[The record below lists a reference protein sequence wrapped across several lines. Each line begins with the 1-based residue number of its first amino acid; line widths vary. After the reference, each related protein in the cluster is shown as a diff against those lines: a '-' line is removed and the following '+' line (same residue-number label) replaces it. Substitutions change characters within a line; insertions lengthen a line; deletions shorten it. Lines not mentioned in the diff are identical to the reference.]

1 MSTTLRTSRRTGRLG
16 VMPARTARIARTR
29 SAASAARTK
38 GAAVAVLAVAAAAAC
53 GSGAPAR
60 DDAAPTTDADAADR
74 WVEVDRIAR
83 DAFAAQGI
91 AGMGLAIYDA
101 MDRKVFERMYGD
113 FAPDRQVAVASASKL
128 VAGMVLLDVVGRG
141 MLSLDSTTGGVLGWT
156 GPNAAI
162 TLRQLLSFTSGLPPE
177 AACTREVQTTLAECV
192 QTIAGTTA
200 VAPPGTRF
208 DYGSVHLA
216 VAGRM
221 AEVATSKLWNRLFAD
236 TLATPLGL
244 PASDRYYTAPRQAL
258 GLMNPLVAG
267 GLRASMNDY
276 AQLLATA
283 FHRGSYRGLAI
294 GTPALFDQQAI
305 APYPGAVIGQSP
317 YVSVGYDYR
326 YGLAAWLECATP
338 AAGCA
343 TISSPGAFGWTPWLD
358 RAAGFYA
365 ILGMEIAGTGGGTD
379 GVVSFSV
386 HLAQELKPA
395 ITAALGP
402 AAAP

>member
-1 MSTTLRTSRRTGRLG
+1 M
-16 VMPARTARIARTR
+16 
-29 SAASAARTK
+29 
-38 GAAVAVLAVAAAAAC
+38 VAAAPPGESAPHPGSAACYTACMPTTPTAPRHAALLGISFALGAVAC
-53 GSGAPAR
+53 GSGAPTR
-60 DDAAPTTDADAADR
+60 EDAAPGSDADGAGGDDR
-74 WVEVDRIAR
+74 WAEVDRRAR
-83 DAFAAQGI
+83 AAFTAQGI
-91 AGMGLAIYDA
+91 AGMGVAIYDA
-101 MDRKVFERMYGD
+101 TDRKVFERMYGD
-113 FAPDRQVAVASASKL
+113 FAADRQVAVASASKL
-128 VAGMVLLDVVGRG
+128 VAGMVILDGVGRG

-162 TLRQLLSFTSGLPPE
+162 TLRQLLSFTSGLAPD
-177 AACTREVQTTLAECV
+177 AACTREVQTTLADCV
-192 QTIAGTTA
+192 AAIASTTA

-208 DYGSVHLA
+208 DYGSTHLA

-221 AEVATSKLWNRLFAD
+221 AEVATGKLWNRLFAD

-244 PASDRYYTAPRQAL
+244 PATDRYYTAPRQAI

-294 GTPALFDQQAI
+294 GTPDLFDQQAI

-317 YVSVGYDYR
+317 YVAVGYDYR
-326 YGLAAWLECATP
+326 YGLSAWLECATP

-358 RAAGFYA
+358 RKAGYYA

-386 HLAQELKPA
+386 QLAQELKPA
-395 ITAALGP
+395 IEAAL
-402 AAAP
+402 AP

>member
-1 MSTTLRTSRRTGRLG
+1 MSTTLSASRRTGTLS
-16 VMPARTARIARTR
+16 VMPARPALAALTAL
-29 SAASAARTK
+29 AALAA
-38 GAAVAVLAVAAAAAC
+38 LAAAAAC
-53 GSGAPAR
+53 GSGAPAQG
-60 DDAAPTTDADAADR
+60 DAAPAPDADAVDKWA
-74 WVEVDRIAR
+74 EVDRIAQG
-83 DAFAAQGI
+83 AFAAQGI

-101 MDRKVFERMYGD
+101 ADRKVFERMYGD

-128 VAGMVLLDVVGRG
+128 VAGMVILDVVGRG
-141 MLSLDSTTGGVLGWT
+141 MLSLDGTTGGVLGWT

-162 TLRQLLSFTSGLPPE
+162 TLRQLLSFTSGLAPE
-177 AACTREVQTTLAECV
+177 AACTREVQTTLASCV
-192 QTIAGTTA
+192 ATIAGTTA
-200 VAPPGTRF
+200 VAAPGTRF

-221 AEVATSKLWNRLFAD
+221 AEVATGKLWNQLFAD

-244 PASDRYYTAPRQAL
+244 PATDRYYTAPRQAI

-305 APYPGAVIGQSP
+305 APYPNAVIGQSP
-317 YVSVGYDYR
+317 YVAVGYDYR

-338 AAGCA
+338 ATGCA
-343 TISSPGAFGWTPWLD
+343 AISSPGAFGWTPWLD
-358 RAAGFYA
+358 RVTGYYA
-365 ILGMEIAGTGGGTD
+365 ILGMEIAGAGGGGTD

-386 HLAQELKPA
+386 HLAQDVKPA
-395 ITAALGP
+395 IAAAL